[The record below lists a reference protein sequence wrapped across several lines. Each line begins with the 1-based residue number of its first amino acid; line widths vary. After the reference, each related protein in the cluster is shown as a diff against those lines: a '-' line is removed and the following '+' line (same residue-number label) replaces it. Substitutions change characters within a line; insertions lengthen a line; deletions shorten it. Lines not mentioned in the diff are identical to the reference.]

1 MQPSE
6 IALIFDHLYWVRDR
20 ILDAASAPGVT
31 WPGTAPDGLL
41 DLRAT
46 LVHELDVEWSWRQRL
61 TGPDPTAFS
70 VEDEELVPDDF
81 PSVASIRE
89 RWTGDEMELRAW
101 LASLSAKALDG
112 AVRRGGV
119 AEPPAVVAPPA
130 PLHPRDPA
138 AQQRRLAAERRRPF
152 AGRAR
157 LPRVRRV
164 AGARARMKVGVMLPV
179 GDGDAPGGR
188 AIGWDDVRDVAL
200 ATEAAGLDSGWLADH
215 LLYQNEAGETV
226 GMLDAWTLLSAL
238 ATVTS
243 RIDLGPLVL
252 CASFRH
258 PSLVANMA
266 TTLDHVSDGR
276 LVLGVGAG
284 WHQPEYD
291 AFGYPFDHRVGRFA
305 EHLEI
310 LARLVRGERVTF
322 DGEYSQV
329 HDAALAPPPLHRI
342 PILVAAEGPRMLGLA
357 ARWADAWITAWYAQ
371 VSDEL
376 RTTLRAFDAAMAEAG
391 RPTDE
396 VERIVGITV
405 RDPDQPPVPEPE
417 VAIEGSIDDVARALD
432 AYRDLGLAQ
441 VIVGL
446 EPINVRSVE
455 RLAAAV
461 RLHRGGS
468 ASSG

>member
-1 MQPSE
+1 
-6 IALIFDHLYWVRDR
+6 
-20 ILDAASAPGVT
+20 
-31 WPGTAPDGLL
+31 
-41 DLRAT
+41 
-46 LVHELDVEWSWRQRL
+46 
-61 TGPDPTAFS
+61 
-70 VEDEELVPDDF
+70 
-81 PSVASIRE
+81 
-89 RWTGDEMELRAW
+89 
-101 LASLSAKALDG
+101 
-112 AVRRGGV
+112 
-119 AEPPAVVAPPA
+119 
-130 PLHPRDPA
+130 
-138 AQQRRLAAERRRPF
+138 
-152 AGRAR
+152 
-157 LPRVRRV
+157 
-164 AGARARMKVGVMLPV
+164 MKVGVMLPV
-179 GDGDAPGGR
+179 GDGDAPGER
-188 AIGWDDVRDVAL
+188 AIGWDDIRDVAL

-215 LLYQNEAGETV
+215 FLYRNEAGETV
-226 GMLDAWTLLSAL
+226 GMLEAWTLLSAL

-252 CASFRH
+252 CASFRN

-266 TTLDHVSDGR
+266 TTLDLVSDGR

-322 DGEYSQV
+322 EGGYSQV

-376 RTTLRAFDAAMAEAG
+376 RTTLRAFDAAMAESG
-391 RPTDE
+391 RSTDE
-396 VERIVGITV
+396 VDRIVGITV

-417 VAIEGSIDDVARALD
+417 DAIEGSIDDVARALD
-432 AYRDLGLAQ
+432 AYRDLGVAQ